1 VTTTANP
8 RGILGRGSASL
19 TRVSVGGRLPG
30 AEPTDFQELDTECL
44 QPGQKAL
51 QSRLVTQRAVH
62 DGFDRLHR
70 NAEPVEVKQS
80 LGRENTGYPDLV
92 VRR

>member
-1 VTTTANP
+1 
-8 RGILGRGSASL
+8 
-19 TRVSVGGRLPG
+19 
-30 AEPTDFQELDTECL
+30 
-44 QPGQKAL
+44 
-51 QSRLVTQRAVH
+51 VH

-70 NAEPVEVKQS
+70 NVEPVEVEQS